1 MAAVPRMTPCWVAAM
16 LNVGDCETFTSD
28 PSPANALAN
37 PKSRTFTWPS
47 GVTLMLAGLRSRWMT
62 PFSCAASRASA
73 ICRAS
78 FRDSSTGMAPRF
90 SRSASVSPYSRS
102 SSRLRRRKGEKNGK
116 FATVGAGGK
125 YGKSG
130 AFFAELFPSL
140 SCEIRAR
147 SLARISTEAAFS
159 TARLIASDLKDSG
172 NLRACVFF
180 EHAPPRYEL
189 VSPTV
194 ETVSR
199 RISSGTERFGPTSH
213 TQMPSYEDST
223 IRFAQD

>member
-1 MAAVPRMTPCWVAAM
+1 MPCRSPSSVSIAVTVWARDRSVPASPRPTAFAR
-16 LNVGDCETFTSD
+16 
-28 PSPANALAN
+28 
-37 PKSRTFTWPS
+37 PKSRTLTLPS
-47 GVTLMLAGLRSRWMT
+47 GVTLMLAGFRSRWMT
-62 PFSCAASRASA
+62 PFSCAASRPSA
-73 ICRAS
+73 IWRAILS
-78 FRDSSTGMAPRF
+78 ADSTGRGAAARN
-90 SRSASVSPYSRS
+90 SASVTPYSRS